1 MRSVPSKMHIG
12 RSSEPTATTNTPL
25 RSAANSRP
33 TVVDVIRAFVDEL
46 VASGRSEGEAR
57 DANSAIEHVATVDP
71 DGDTIGEIL
80 TRRQGP

>member
-25 RSAANSRP
+25 RRRQLAAD
-33 TVVDVIRAFVDEL
+33 VVDAIRAFVDEL

-80 TRRQGP
+80 TRCQGP